1 MQDSQPR
8 RQLAL
13 SEEDQAQFQLMQETH
28 LLVKNMAEREQATV
42 KAILDS
48 LYEVGSVRLINQKV
62 STKILRGPLKRMA
75 HVSKPVFRLFAWR
88 WFKRNC
94 PQLVTNWLFTQV
106 QFGDRSLLIEQD
118 DSKLIDVAPVRKT
131 LPPIVEKQAKEIMA
145 LRGRIALLTGI
156 VVCLA
161 CLVCFNLLA

>member
-1 MQDSQPR
+1 MQDFQTR

-13 SEEDQAQFQLMQETH
+13 SEEDQVQFQLMQETH

-48 LYEVGSVRLINQKV
+48 LYEVGSVRLINKKV

-106 QFGDRSLLIEQD
+106 QFGDRSLLIKHD
-118 DSKLIDVAPVRKT
+118 DSKLIDVVPVRKT

-145 LRGRIALLTGI
+145 LRGRITLLTAV

-161 CLVCFNLLA
+161 GLVCLNLLA